1 MGRCAEFTNVQK
13 NAQGEYTH
21 GECTGLLNLQA
32 QALMNLENSYQAQA
46 LMNLENNY
54 GLIDRPGDSFTFSPL
69 ENFSNNHATFSP
81 GTNFYVG
88 IGDKSKAKE
97 YTLKGDT
104 FIQQHKGGPIDVKH
118 VTNDIEKA
126 VVAKFGNQFSV
137 NTDMIHVLNPDGMQ
151 VVVFMDPKLQMLLI

>member
-32 QALMNLENSYQAQA
+32 QALMNLENNYQA

-69 ENFSNNHATFSP
+69 EKFSNNHATFSP

>member
-32 QALMNLENSYQAQA
+32 QALMNLEN
-46 LMNLENNY
+46 NY

-69 ENFSNNHATFSP
+69 EKFSNNHATFAP
-81 GTNFYVG
+81 GTNFFVG

-104 FIQQHKGGPIDVKH
+104 FIQQHKGGPIDIKH

-126 VVAKFGNQFSV
+126 VVPKFGN
-137 NTDMIHVLNPDGMQ
+137 
-151 VVVFMDPKLQMLLI
+151 